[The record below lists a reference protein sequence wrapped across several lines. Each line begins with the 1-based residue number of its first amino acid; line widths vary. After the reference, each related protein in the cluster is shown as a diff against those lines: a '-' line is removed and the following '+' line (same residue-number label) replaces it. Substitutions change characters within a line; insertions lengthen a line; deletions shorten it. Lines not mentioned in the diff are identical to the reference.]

1 MAHPD
6 FSEVWFPGEF
16 TTYHP
21 SRGQIPNTYTTE
33 RGIVP
38 VAGPSWEPPFDKTF
52 SFPIT
57 RVVHMTHTPEK
68 LEIFR
73 EIFREFCD
81 NPDLGPPLRIAQFK
95 PQPKFSRGNT
105 FKYMQ
110 DSQSLVPLNFSS
122 IVLPGKYVWFGMK
135 PSLPVDI
142 DFEQLI
148 SDVEWA
154 SKRSRYGPWVFDLL
168 YHDLINIY
176 EHYITKYHA
185 SEQVCFRNGGTL
197 RYRCEICYV
206 VIITHT
212 GDEYHSKFPMVPFRA
227 KPIFF
232 SGDLTTPPRFYP
244 QCVPVTKLGYTWD
257 HLKDWDHV
265 VFAVHCDWEG
275 TFDIP
280 ARSLIPLGKP
290 YDLFD
295 GVPFELWDRIHGLCI
310 KTLPRPSQHCLLAE
324 MEYRQCHER
333 QH

>member
-1 MAHPD
+1 MAHPDD

-33 RGIVP
+33 RGTVP
-38 VAGPSWEPPFDKTF
+38 VAGPSWEPPFYKTF

-68 LEIFR
+68 R
-73 EIFREFCD
+73 EIFREFCG
-81 NPDLGPPLRIAQFK
+81 NPPLRIAQFK

-110 DSQSLVPLNFSS
+110 DSQSFVPLDLSS

-185 SEQVCFRNGGTL
+185 SEQVCFRIGGTL

-244 QCVPVTKLGYTWD
+244 QCVPVTKVGYTWD
-257 HLKDWDHV
+257 YLKDWDHV

-280 ARSLIPLGKP
+280 GRSLIPLGEP

-295 GVPFELWDRIHGLCI
+295 GVPFELWGGIHGLCI